1 MCAEDYKQGMG
12 AYYRWPY
19 IWKQYHNLFCANCLS
34 SLTFR
39 TIFPNFLFLPLQIL
53 SKLYLIMQLK
63 LDWFQQSGFPSH
75 DTILQLLLLR
85 HDFFSITLNVL
96 HQMINILH
104 FQDLCYLH
112 LMISHSS
119 ITEEED
125 STLLLFKICCRLERT
140 LQSWRNAS
148 ICDALVISICY
159 FF

>member
-19 IWKQYHNLFCANCLS
+19 IWKKYHNLFCANCLS

-63 LDWFQQSGFPSH
+63 FDWFQQSGFPSH
-75 DTILQLLLLR
+75 DTVLQLLLLQ
-85 HDFFSITLNVL
+85 HHFFSITLNVL
-96 HQMINILH
+96 HHMINILH
-104 FQDLCYLH
+104 FQDLRYLQ

-119 ITEEED
+119 
-125 STLLLFKICCRLERT
+125 
-140 LQSWRNAS
+140 SWKDFT
-148 ICDALVISICY
+148 ILKKCFHLWCPDDIHLVFFLISLSANV
-159 FF
+159 